1 MHAVDLSSMVV
12 QERYDLKDQGQ
23 SQVTHTNTNANSKV
37 LHYLSE
43 RYYDYQ
49 VTKPILTLTSH

>member
-1 MHAVDLSSMVV
+1 MHALDLSGTVV

-37 LHYLSE
+37 LHYCQNGASIA
-43 RYYDYQ
+43 
-49 VTKPILTLTSH
+49 K